1 ALSDNPQA
9 LNVKLYLSDSVQ
21 GTNSAVDEINFDV
34 QESLLNVANDA
45 YEWVIPCAWKIE
57 PVNGDKTITTP
68 TPATADTIGP
78 KKEGSLPQVFD
89 ATGKDTTKNG
99 DAETISTYADGF
111 TLELDFSFVRNTEQG
126 YPQGYIR
133 PDIPNQDEQDNNADR
148 LQMDF
153 CGNSGVKIFGVYE
166 IQIFDTQALV
176 DGMLIDSAEKVE
188 NGLITDQTIGA
199 RTYKG
204 TAVDKVTSG
213 IPYGKSNKATKDY
226 TYDDLIAAKNAQLA
240 TNHVKIEFK
249 KNTNDSFRIRVF
261 MNNAVVPFFENLNV
275 TNGTDRAGT
284 ELATLP
290 TEKKKLYL
298 QSHWGSGVTFS
309 NIVIGPPPTDW

>member
-34 QESLLNVANDA
+34 QESLLNAANTA
-45 YEWVIPCAWKIE
+45 YEWIIPCAWKIE
-57 PVNGDKTITTP
+57 TVNGVRTITTP

-89 ATGKDTTKNG
+89 TTGKDITKNG
-99 DAETISTYADGF
+99 DAETINTYENGF
-111 TLELDFSFVRNTEQG
+111 TLELDFSFVKNTEQD

-133 PDIPNQDEQDNNADR
+133 PDHTNQNEQDDKADR

-153 CGNSGVKIFGVYE
+153 CGNSGVKIYGVYE
-166 IQIFDTQALV
+166 IQIFDTEALV
-176 DGMLIDSAEKVE
+176 DGMLINAAGKVE
-188 NGLITDQTIGA
+188 NGLITDQTIGG
-199 RTYKG
+199 RKYKG
-204 TAVDKVTSG
+204 TAVNKVISG
-213 IPYGKSNKATKDY
+213 IPYGKSDKT
-226 TYDDLIAAKNAQLA
+226 TYNDLIAAKNTQLA
-240 TNHVKIEFK
+240 TNHMRIDFK
-249 KNTNDSFRIRVF
+249 KNANASFHIRVF
-261 MNNAVVPFFENLNV
+261 MNNAVVHFFEDMNV
-275 TNGTDRAGT
+275 QYGTGDSGSKI

-290 TEKKKLYL
+290 TEKKKIYL

-309 NIVIGPPPTDW
+309 NITIGPPPAN